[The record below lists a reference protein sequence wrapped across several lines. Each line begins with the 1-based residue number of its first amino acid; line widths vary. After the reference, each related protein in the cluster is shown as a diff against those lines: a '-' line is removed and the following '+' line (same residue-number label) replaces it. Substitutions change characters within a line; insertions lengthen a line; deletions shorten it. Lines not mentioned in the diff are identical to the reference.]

1 MEISDGTALR
11 KRKIAS
17 YLQLGDLDT
26 DMEEL
31 AGSLNI
37 GVVAAGDLVL
47 AGEAGLGKAIGRV
60 VGRSHLAPGQARQQA

>member
-11 KRKIAS
+11 KGNIAS

-47 AGEAGLGKAIGRV
+47 AGEARLWQPVR
-60 VGRSHLAPGQARQQA
+60 

>member
-26 DMEEL
+26 DVEEL

-47 AGEAGLGKAIGRV
+47 AGEARLGQLVGAV
-60 VGRSHLAPGQARQQA
+60 VRGAHLGPGQA

>member
-26 DMEEL
+26 DVEEL

-47 AGEAGLGKAIGRV
+47 AGEARLGQPIGAV
-60 VGRSHLAPGQARQQA
+60 VGRTHLAPRQARQQA